1 MTILHVKST
10 DAETITEAITSFLNE
25 KKLNHRKL
33 VGQGY
38 DSAAMFSGVN
48 TGVQRRLRV
57 HAPHALYTHC
67 PCRHK
72 LQLASIKAAESVLVI
87 KRMFGTM
94 TSLWKMLH
102 YSPKQAETMVK
113 PNDTWW
119 LSHERC
125 IRAILKELPVLIT
138 THQELHEES
147 EDPEAYVLASV
158 LSSYSGVATIVLLSV
173 VLDLLAKLNGFM
185 QQKLLHK
192 SI

>member
-38 DSAAMFSGVN
+38 DGAAMFSGVN

-102 YSPKQAETMVK
+102 YSPKQAETLKNIQSILSLPELKMVK

-138 THQELHEES
+138 TQ
-147 EDPEAYVLASV
+147 
-158 LSSYSGVATIVLLSV
+158 GVA
-173 VLDLLAKLNGFM
+173 
-185 QQKLLHK
+185 
-192 SI
+192 